1 MAEPKVY
8 YGAPRV
14 GTDMVRE
21 ANLWTVDTPDALVFV
36 VIRALDAVRPSI
48 FDAMSDEEYERFER
62 YSVDAVRR
70 IIAGERVSVLGYFVE

>member
-36 VIRALDAVRPSI
+36 LIRALDAVR
-48 FDAMSDEEYERFER
+48 
-62 YSVDAVRR
+62 R
-70 IIAGERVSVLGYFVE
+70 IVAGGRVSVLGYFVE